1 MPLPYVPSLVAE
13 DCAPDKVTQR
23 GDEITGIFI

>member
-13 DCAPDKVTQR
+13 DCVPDKVTQH
-23 GDEITGIFI
+23 GGEITGIFI